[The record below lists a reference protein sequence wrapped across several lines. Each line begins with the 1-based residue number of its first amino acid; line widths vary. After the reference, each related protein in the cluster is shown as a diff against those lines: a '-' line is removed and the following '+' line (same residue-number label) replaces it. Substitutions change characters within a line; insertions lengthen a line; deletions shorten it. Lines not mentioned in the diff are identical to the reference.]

1 MPFVIAHIAKGRSLE
16 RRRRLAQAITAAVSD
31 IFEIDTVQTQVL
43 IVEHE
48 RDNWAIGG
56 ELLSERRPR
65 RRRIFP
71 TSNRCSANR
80 PKSPRLSPQPES
92 QQQNRDHGDKPGHPD
107 RRGKP
112 GAGRRRLRHDLGG
125 GMRRMQGC
133 DLCLRSSDRAAVP
146 VPQGH

>member
-56 ELLSERRPR
+56 ELLSERKAAPSPDLPDLESLFRKPAEKPAPKPAARKPAAKPR
-65 RRRIFP
+65 SRR
-71 TSNRCSANR
+71 
-80 PKSPRLSPQPES
+80 
-92 QQQNRDHGDKPGHPD
+92 
-107 RRGKP
+107 
-112 GAGRRRLRHDLGG
+112 
-125 GMRRMQGC
+125 
-133 DLCLRSSDRAAVP
+133 
-146 VPQGH
+146 